1 MGTLPTFMEAL
12 SRSVPTGVR
21 MARAREPLKPVLSPE
36 VSLEDRQVL
45 SSEDRQD
52 LSSEDRQV
60 LSSEDRQDLSSEDRQ
75 DLSSEAREDLSPEVR
90 LSPEEVQHI
99 STSLSRES
107 ETSRASM
114 ASPCNLKETSVCLVY
129 FILVNTT
136 KMFYVNKPL
145 LIKKKKKKKKKKK
158 VLSLIPLL

>member
-21 MARAREPLKPVLSPE
+21 MARASEPLKPVLSPE
-36 VSLEDRQVL
+36 VSL
-45 SSEDRQD
+45 
-52 LSSEDRQV
+52 EDRQV

-99 STSLSRES
+99 STSLSRDS

>member
-1 MGTLPTFMEAL
+1 MEAV
-12 SRSVPTGVR
+12 SRAVPTGVR

-52 LSSEDRQV
+52 LSSEDR
-60 LSSEDRQDLSSEDRQ
+60 
-75 DLSSEAREDLSPEVR
+75 EDLRPEVR

-99 STSLSRES
+99 STSLSRDS

-145 LIKKKKKKKKKKK
+145 LIK
-158 VLSLIPLL
+158 LNL

>member
-1 MGTLPTFMEAL
+1 MGWSPASAFVPETLPTFMEAV
-12 SRSVPTGVR
+12 SRAVPTGVR

-36 VSLEDRQVL
+36 VSL
-45 SSEDRQD
+45 EDRQD

-99 STSLSRES
+99 STSLSRDS

-129 FILVNTT
+129 FILVNT
-136 KMFYVNKPL
+136 
-145 LIKKKKKKKKKKK
+145 
-158 VLSLIPLL
+158 

>member
-1 MGTLPTFMEAL
+1 MG
-12 SRSVPTGVR
+12 
-21 MARAREPLKPVLSPE
+21 AREPLKPVLSPE
-36 VSLEDRQVL
+36 VSL
-45 SSEDRQD
+45 EDRQD

-60 LSSEDRQDLSSEDRQ
+60 LSSEDRQVLSSEDRQ
-75 DLSSEAREDLSPEVR
+75 DLSSEAREDLSPE
-90 LSPEEVQHI
+90 EVQHI
-99 STSLSRES
+99 STSLSLDS

-145 LIKKKKKKKKKKK
+145 LIK
-158 VLSLIPLL
+158 